1 VPNPHEAFLDLCL
14 LDADFNR
21 PIYLDAF
28 LKWFLPSASPAEL
41 KALRRAIRD
50 RARALRQ
57 THKKGRPHAV
67 ESWQWIRSSL
77 KLVWHR
83 EIDGW
88 SWPRI
93 AAAAGL
99 KPTKANLST
108 LHNRRD
114 YYATLIWQAL
124 PAPRGGLKALKK
136 LLDARSIQRLLRS
149 KLAIPFNTH
158 PQQCKRLVL
167 KLAPRG
173 LELSS
178 QQWSK

>member
-14 LDADFNR
+14 LYSNFNR
-21 PIYLDAF
+21 PVF
-28 LKWFLPSASPAEL
+28 LEAVLNSFVDSASPAEM
-41 KALRRAIRD
+41 KTLRRAIRD
-50 RARALRQ
+50 RASALRR
-57 THKKGRPHAV
+57 TRKKGRPRAA
-67 ESWQWIRSSL
+67 ESWEWIRSTM

-93 AAAAGL
+93 ASSAGL
-99 KPTKANLST
+99 KPTKSNLTT

-114 YYATLIWQAL
+114 YYAMLIWQTI
-124 PAPRGGLKALKK
+124 PAPRGGPKGLNK
-136 LLDARSIQRLLRS
+136 LLDAKPIQRLLRS
-149 KLAIPFNTH
+149 KLALPFDTH
-158 PQQCKRLVL
+158 PQQSKKLVL
-167 KLAPRG
+167 KLLRRG

>member
-1 VPNPHEAFLDLCL
+1 VPNPHEELLDLCL
-14 LDADFNR
+14 LYSDFNR
-21 PIYLDAF
+21 PIFLEAF
-28 LKWFLPSASPAEL
+28 LNSFADSASPAEL

-57 THKKGRPHAV
+57 TRRKGRPHAA

-93 AAAAGL
+93 AVAAGL
-99 KPTKANLST
+99 KPTKSNLAT
-108 LHNRRD
+108 LHNRHD
-114 YYATLIWQAL
+114 SYAMLIWQAL
-124 PAPRGGLKALKK
+124 PAHRGGLKALKK
-136 LLDARSIQRLLRS
+136 LLDAKPIQHLLRS
-149 KLAIPFNTH
+149 KLALPFDTH

-178 QQWSK
+178 QRWSK